1 MKLVEWVR
9 FTWDFAN
16 VPALDLQLP
25 PHYRIELATP
35 EDEEPLRQVI
45 SRCFRLDPVWSPAL
59 HETLQMIEGWLGRAL
74 PSDRHTCLA
83 LRHGARIIG
92 ASVLSL
98 DPESENHLSPGP
110 CVSME
115 YRNRGFGSRLL
126 EHSFHSLKEAGVTR
140 AFAMTRS
147 NTSVARFLYSKFH
160 GVSAP
165 IDRTPL
171 LAA

>member
-9 FTWDFAN
+9 FSWDLGDL
-16 VPALDLQLP
+16 PALDLELP
-25 PHYRIELATP
+25 EHYRIEPATT
-35 EDEEPLRQVI
+35 EDEIALRQVI

-59 HETLQMIEGWLGRAL
+59 HETLQMIESWVGRAL
-74 PSDRHTCLA
+74 QSDRHICLA
-83 LRHGARIIG
+83 LRHGTRIIG

-98 DPESENHLSPGP
+98 DPESDNHLSPGP

-126 EHSFHSLKEAGVTR
+126 EHSFNMLGEGGVTR
-140 AFAMTRS
+140 AFALTRG
-147 NTSVARFLYSKFH
+147 NTSVARFLYPKFH

-165 IDRTPL
+165 IDLTPL

>member
-9 FTWDFAN
+9 FSWDFAN
-16 VPALDLQLP
+16 FPPLDLALP
-25 PHYRIELATP
+25 PHYRIEPATT
-35 EDEEPLRQVI
+35 ESESELRQVI

-59 HETLQMIEGWLGRAL
+59 HDTLQMVESWVGRAL
-74 PSDRHTCLA
+74 QSDRHVCLA
-83 LRHGARIIG
+83 LRHGVRIIG

-98 DPESENHLSPGP
+98 DPESDNHLSPGP
-110 CVSME
+110 CISME

-126 EHSFHSLKEAGVTR
+126 EHSFHALSAAGVTR
-140 AFAMTRS
+140 AFALTRS
-147 NTSVARFLYSKFH
+147 HTSVARFLYPKFH

-165 IDRTPL
+165 MDRTPL

>member
-1 MKLVEWVR
+1 MKLIEWVR
-9 FTWDFAN
+9 FSWDFAN
-16 VPALDLQLP
+16 LPPLDLELP
-25 PHYRIELATP
+25 QHYRIGPTTT
-35 EDEEPLRQVI
+35 EDETAVQQVI

-59 HETLQMIEGWLGRAL
+59 HETLRTIESWVGRAL
-74 PSDRHTCLA
+74 QSDRHICLA
-83 LRHGARIIG
+83 LRHGSRIIG

-98 DPESENHLSPGP
+98 DPESDNHLSPGP

-126 EHSFHSLKEAGVTR
+126 EHSFNALGQAGVTR
-140 AFAMTRS
+140 AYALTRRT
-147 NTSVARFLYSKFH
+147 TSVARFLYPKFH

-165 IDRTPL
+165 LDHTPL

>member
-9 FTWDFAN
+9 FSWDFEN
-16 VPALDLQLP
+16 FPALDLELP
-25 PHYRIELATP
+25 QHYRIEPATT
-35 EDEEPLRQVI
+35 ENENELRQVI

-59 HETLQMIEGWLGRAL
+59 HETLQMIESWVGRAL
-74 PSDRHTCLA
+74 QSDRHTCLA

-98 DPESENHLSPGP
+98 DPESDNHLSPGP
-110 CVSME
+110 CISME

-126 EHSFHSLKEAGVTR
+126 EHSLNALHETGVER
-140 AFAMTRS
+140 AFALTRA
-147 NTSVARFLYSKFH
+147 NTSVARFLYPKFH
-160 GVSAP
+160 GISAP
-165 IDRTPL
+165 LDRTPL

>member
-1 MKLVEWVR
+1 MKLIEWVR

-16 VPALDLQLP
+16 FPVLDLKLP
-25 PHYRIELATP
+25 EHYRIGRAMAENEKELH
-35 EDEEPLRQVI
+35 QVV
-45 SRCFRLDPVWSPAL
+45 SRCFRLDPVWSPSL
-59 HETLQMIEGWLGRAL
+59 HETLQMVESWLGRAL
-74 PSDRHTCLA
+74 QSDRHICLA

-98 DPESENHLSPGP
+98 DPMSDNHLSPGP
-110 CVSME
+110 CVAME

-126 EHSFHSLKEAGVTR
+126 EHSFNMLREAGVAR
-140 AFAMTRS
+140 AFALTRG
-147 NTSVARFLYSKFH
+147 NTSVARFLYPKFQ

-165 IDRTPL
+165 VDRTPL

>member
-1 MKLVEWVR
+1 MKVSEWVR
-9 FTWDFAN
+9 FSWDFAKL
-16 VPALDLQLP
+16 PALDLTLP
-25 PHYRIELATP
+25 QHYTIEPATA
-35 EDEEPLRQVI
+35 ENEKEVREVI

-59 HETLQMIEGWLGRAL
+59 HQTLCMIESWLSRAL
-74 PSDRHTCLA
+74 QSDRHTCLA

-98 DPESENHLSPGP
+98 DPVNENHLSPGP

-126 EHSFHSLKEAGVTR
+126 EHSFHALRDTGITR
-140 AFAMTRS
+140 AFALTRV
-147 NTSVARFLYSKFH
+147 NTSVARFLYPKFH
-160 GVSAP
+160 GISAP
-165 IDRTPL
+165 VDRTPL

>member
-1 MKLVEWVR
+1 MKLIEWVR
-9 FTWDFAN
+9 FSWDFAN
-16 VPALDLQLP
+16 LPALDLQLP
-25 PHYRIELATP
+25 PHYRIDAATK
-35 EDEEPLRQVI
+35 EDEEALRQVI

-59 HETLQMIEGWLGRAL
+59 HETLQMIDGWVGRAL
-74 PSDRHTCLA
+74 QSDRHTCLA

-98 DPESENHLSPGP
+98 DPEGETHLSPGP
-110 CVSME
+110 CISME

-126 EHSFHSLKEAGVTR
+126 EHSFGALREAGVKR
-140 AFAMTRS
+140 AFALTRS
-147 NTSVARFLYSKFH
+147 NTSVARFLYPKFH

-165 IDRTPL
+165 IDRAPL

>member
-1 MKLVEWVR
+1 MKLIEWVR
-9 FTWDFAN
+9 FSWDFEDL
-16 VPALDLQLP
+16 PALDLELP
-25 PHYRIELATP
+25 PHYRIEAATL

-59 HETLQMIEGWLGRAL
+59 HETLQTIESWLGRAL
-74 PSDRHTCLA
+74 QSDRHMCLV

-98 DPESENHLSPGP
+98 DPESDSHLSPGP
-110 CVSME
+110 CISME

-126 EHSFHSLKEAGVTR
+126 EHSFHVLSEAHVTR
-140 AFAMTRS
+140 AFALTRS
-147 NTSVARFLYSKFH
+147 NTSVARFLYPKFH

>member
-1 MKLVEWVR
+1 MKLIEWVR
-9 FTWDFAN
+9 FSWDFAN
-16 VPALDLQLP
+16 LPALDLELP
-25 PHYRIELATP
+25 PHYRIEAATA

-59 HETLQMIEGWLGRAL
+59 HETLQMIEAWVGRAL
-74 PSDRHTCLA
+74 QSDRHTCLA

-98 DPESENHLSPGP
+98 DPASDNHLSPGP
-110 CVSME
+110 CISME

>member
-9 FTWDFAN
+9 FSWDFAKL
-16 VPALDLQLP
+16 PTLDLALP
-25 PHYRIELATP
+25 QHYRIEPATT
-35 EDEEPLRQVI
+35 ESESELRQVI

-59 HETLQMIEGWLGRAL
+59 HETLQMVESWVGRAL
-74 PSDRHTCLA
+74 QSDRHICLA
-83 LRHGARIIG
+83 LRHGVRIIG

-98 DPESENHLSPGP
+98 DPESDNHLSPGP
-110 CVSME
+110 CISME

-126 EHSFHSLKEAGVTR
+126 EHSFNTLSAAGVTR
-140 AFAMTRS
+140 ALALTRN
-147 NTSVARFLYSKFH
+147 NTSVARFLYPKFQ

>member
-16 VPALDLQLP
+16 FSVLDLKLP
-25 PHYRIELATP
+25 QHYRIEPATA
-35 EDEEPLRQVI
+35 ENEKELHQVV
-45 SRCFRLDPVWSPAL
+45 SRCFRLDPVWSPSL
-59 HETLQMIEGWLGRAL
+59 HETLQMIESWLGRAL
-74 PSDRHTCLA
+74 QSDRHICLA

-98 DPESENHLSPGP
+98 DPMSDNHLSPGP

-126 EHSFHSLKEAGVTR
+126 EHSFNVLREAGVVR
-140 AFAMTRS
+140 AFALTRG
-147 NTSVARFLYSKFH
+147 NTSVARFLYPKFQ

-165 IDRTPL
+165 VDRTPL

>member
-9 FTWDFAN
+9 FSWDFAN
-16 VPALDLQLP
+16 LPALDLELP
-25 PHYRIELATP
+25 QHYRIELATT
-35 EDEEPLRQVI
+35 EDETALRQVI
-45 SRCFRLDPVWSPAL
+45 SRCFRLDPVWSPSL
-59 HETLQMIEGWLGRAL
+59 HETLQMIESWLGRAL
-74 PSDRHTCLA
+74 QPDRRNCLV

-98 DPESENHLSPGP
+98 DPESDNHLSPGP
-110 CVSME
+110 CISME

-126 EHSFHSLKEAGVTR
+126 EHSFNALREAGVTR
-140 AFAMTRS
+140 AFALTRG
-147 NTSVARFLYSKFH
+147 NTSVARFLYPKFH

-165 IDRTPL
+165 IDHMPL